1 MSTRSDEDELT
12 MPTQISLE
20 LSDDGEIWIACDE
33 ETNVAAEG
41 ETRQEALAM
50 LDDAVAAYRG
60 EAGREPTNEE
70 LRDIGIEPESNRS
83 EDLADILK

>member
-20 LSDDGEIWIACDE
+20 LSDDGEIWIACDK